1 MSTPARLAA
10 FAAVLVLALAGGA
23 GIGAAVGPV
32 DVGGDDHDG
41 VDGEQAAD
49 DHATDGAGEAD
60 GGSPGGA
67 PAAGDEAGGHR
78 LHLLAP
84 AVPAGRPA
92 QLRFHVLD
100 PAGAVVAPQGA
111 EGDEPAADLV
121 VVDHDLTTYAH
132 GTPTPGADGTWL
144 AELPPLAP
152 GAYRVLAQVPGADG
166 TVVTAHADLTVTDPG
181 GSGDPPPPAEDHR
194 EDHP

>member
-32 DVGGDDHDG
+32 DVGGDDHDAM
-41 VDGEQAAD
+41 DGEQAAD

-181 GSGDPPPPAEDHR
+181 GSGDLAPPAEDHR

>member
-32 DVGGDDHDG
+32 DVGGDDHDAMG
-41 VDGEQAAD
+41 SEQAAD
-49 DHATDGAGEAD
+49 DHATDE
-60 GGSPGGA
+60 
-67 PAAGDEAGGHR
+67 AGDEAGGHR

-84 AVPAGRPA
+84 AVTAGRPA

-100 PAGAVVAPQGA
+100 PAGAVVAPPGA

>member
-32 DVGGDDHDG
+32 DVGGDDHDAM
-41 VDGEQAAD
+41 DGEQAAD

-84 AVPAGRPA
+84 AVTAGRPA

-100 PAGAVVAPQGA
+100 PAGAVVAPPGA

-181 GSGDPPPPAEDHR
+181 GSGDPAPPAEDHR